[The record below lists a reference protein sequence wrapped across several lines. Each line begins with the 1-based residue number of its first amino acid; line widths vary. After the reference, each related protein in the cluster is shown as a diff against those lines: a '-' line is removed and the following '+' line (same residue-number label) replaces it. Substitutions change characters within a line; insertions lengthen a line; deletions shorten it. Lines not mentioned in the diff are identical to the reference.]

1 LSKNQKGL
9 VAASVIRDTFS
20 KKKTFHFECPGR
32 MLAQEDEIQRDQRR
46 VQALAERNEKR
57 TARFLDARNRTIG
70 IDKASLDKQV
80 EEKFQQQILAKK
92 QKQCEV
98 EANSLLVLH
107 LTNAARKAQEIQQRK
122 TNEVNATLLQQLNV
136 EKNNAIQRGEPVD
149 VDCCGPSSMQ
159 LFTGE
164 DEELALRKKNQQE
177 QVKTWYAWQIYERD
191 IIKKLEEEQKVNY
204 IQSVS
209 RQEEVREQIEKE
221 ISSERAKRVKDI
233 QLENLKSSHQA
244 SQKQLD
250 NISYIPFILEG
261 STDSRG
267 SSDRVSADQFRG
279 FGVEQVRS
287 IYKENLLI
295 AEEKLRHKHKEEE
308 EEKNR
313 VANEVKVREELEQIA
328 QLQGQRRL
336 ANNRALAE
344 AWEQQRNELR
354 IKQRKLKED
363 RFGTIT
369 DGFFQRF
376 GTSCR

>member
-1 LSKNQKGL
+1 
-9 VAASVIRDTFS
+9 
-20 KKKTFHFECPGR
+20 

-57 TARFLDARNRTIG
+57 TARFLDARNRTVG

-92 QKQCEV
+92 QKQCEA

-122 TNEVNATLLQQLNV
+122 TNEVNATLRQQLNV
-136 EKNNAIQRGEPVD
+136 EKNNAIQRGGPVD

-233 QLENLKSSHQA
+233 QLENLKSSHQT

-261 STDSRG
+261 STGSRG
-267 SSDRVSADQFRG
+267 SSDRISADQFRG

-295 AEEKLRHKHKEEE
+295 AEEKLRQKHKEEE

-328 QLQGQRRL
+328 QLQEQRRL